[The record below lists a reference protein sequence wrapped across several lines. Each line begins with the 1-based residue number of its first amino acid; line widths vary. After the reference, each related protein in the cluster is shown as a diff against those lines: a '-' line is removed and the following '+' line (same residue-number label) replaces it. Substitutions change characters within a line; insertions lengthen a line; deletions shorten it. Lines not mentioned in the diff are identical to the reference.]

1 MARTYS
7 RQVAAP
13 TRREHLAARRRQQR
27 LRTVAILAAVGL
39 LVAIVAFLAIRDA
52 ANQPGERVP
61 DMGNLHIQDGEA
73 SPLAYNSTPPAS
85 GPHYGGLS
93 AWGVHSEPI
102 PDELVVHN
110 LEDGG
115 VAIWYDCPHG
125 CDELVDQLE
134 SVVGNYREGV
144 LLAPYPGMDSQIA
157 LTAWTRID
165 KFDAFDE
172 QRITRFVN
180 AYLGDDHHVRQ

>member
-7 RQVAAP
+7 RQVSAR

-27 LRTVAILAAVGL
+27 LRTVVILGTVGL

-52 ANQPGERVP
+52 ANQPGERIR
-61 DMGNLHIQDGEA
+61 DMGNLHIEEGEA
-73 SPLAYNSTPPAS
+73 SPIAYNSTPPTS
-85 GPHYGGLS
+85 GPHYGSL
-93 AWGVHSEPI
+93 AEWGVHSEPI

-115 VAIWYDCPHG
+115 VAIWYDCPDG
-125 CDELVDQLE
+125 CDDLVDQLE
-134 SVVGNYREGV
+134 SAVNSYREGV
-144 LLAPYPGMDSQIA
+144 LLAPYPGMGSQIA

-165 KFDAFDE
+165 KFDEFDE
-172 QRITRFVN
+172 RRVTRFIN
-180 AYLGDDHHVRQ
+180 AYLGDDHHVSQ